1 MRKRKQGRKFSRMA
15 SPRKAFLNSLVR
27 ALIIKGRIQT
37 TEARAKETRRFAEK
51 LITKTRTGSM
61 MARRQ
66 AALHLDARAVKKL
79 LDEIAPRYKERRGG
93 YTRVIKLGVRG
104 SDGARMALL
113 ELVQ

>member
-15 SPRKAFLNSLVR
+15 APRRALLSSLVR
-27 ALIIKGRIQT
+27 SLIIRGRIQT

-51 LITKTRTGSM
+51 LITKTKTGSM
-61 MARRQ
+61 AARRH

-79 LDEIAPRYKERRGG
+79 LDEIAPRYKGRQGG

-104 SDGARMALL
+104 SDGARMAIL